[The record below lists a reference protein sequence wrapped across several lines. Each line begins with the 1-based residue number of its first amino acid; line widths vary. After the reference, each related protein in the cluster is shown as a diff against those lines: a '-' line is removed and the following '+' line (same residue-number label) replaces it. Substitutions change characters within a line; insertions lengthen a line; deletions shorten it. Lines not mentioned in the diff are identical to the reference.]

1 MKITVDIEVETCGEI
16 TQETIN
22 DFVTALFYDCKLGT
36 FEVDTGSSIEFD
48 NSKNDKVVQRFV
60 QY

>member
-1 MKITVDIEVETCGEI
+1 MKITVDIEVETRGEI

-22 DFVTALFYDCKLGT
+22 DFVTDLFYGSQNT
-36 FEVDTGSSIEFD
+36 FDVNTGSSIKFD